1 MSMERKIQEFAQI
14 AANPKAQLKKFKAEG
29 KKVICCM
36 PYYVPEELVYA
47 ADMLPMGLWGSNNKT
62 ISYAKEYC
70 ASFYCSLVQ
79 LCVEMMLDGTLDE
92 VDGVI
97 TPTMCDTLRPMSQ
110 NIKVVMGEKA
120 IFLAH
125 PQNRF
130 KEYGIKFCVNQYTE
144 VKEKLEKIAGK
155 EITNEAIKEAIVL
168 FNKTRAAR
176 RQFVKL
182 AAAHPEAVSAV
193 NRSAVLKAYYFMEK
207 KEYAEKLSE
216 LNEELAALPKS
227 SFDGIPVM
235 TSGIICDNPRLLEL
249 FDQNKLVIVADDVAH
264 ESRSFRID
272 APEDEEDGMK
282 ALAIQFAHQGYDSI
296 LYDNDPLKHQ
306 RAKHIVKLAQKSG
319 AKGVIMFITQFCDPE
334 ETDYPYIKRDLEI
347 ANLPLIRLG
356 LDMQMRDFG
365 QVSTSLQAFVSM
377 VEEEEE
383 LD

>member
-1 MSMERKIQEFAQI
+1 MSIEMKIQEFAQI
-14 AANPKAQLKKFKAEG
+14 AANPKTQLKKFKAEG

-36 PYYVPEELVYA
+36 PYYVPEELVYSA
-47 ADMLPMGLWGSNNKT
+47 GMVPMGLWGSNHKT

-70 ASFYCSLVQ
+70 ASFYCSLAQ
-79 LCVEMMLDGTLDE
+79 LCLEMMLDGTLEE

-110 NIKVVMGEKA
+110 NIKTVMGEKA

-130 KEYGIKFCVNQYTE
+130 KEYGIKFCINQYTE
-144 VKEKLEKIAGK
+144 VKERLEKIAGE
-155 EITNEAIKEAIVL
+155 EIKNKKLKDAIVV
-168 FNKTRAAR
+168 FNQTRAAR
-176 RQFVKL
+176 RRFVSL
-182 AAAHPEAVSAV
+182 AARHPEAVSAV
-193 NRSAVLKAYYFMEK
+193 SRSNVLKAYYFAEK
-207 KEYAEKLSE
+207 KEYAEKLNALNDE
-216 LNEELAALPKS
+216 LEALPVRT
-227 SFDGIPVM
+227 FEGIKIM
-235 TSGIICDNPRLLEL
+235 TSGIICDNPQLLQL
-249 FDQNKLVIVADDVAH
+249 FDKNKMAIVADDVAH

-272 APEDEEDGMK
+272 VPEDEEDGMR
-282 ALAIQFAHQGYDSI
+282 ALALQFAHQGYDSI
-296 LYDNDPLKHQ
+296 LYDNDPMRHQ

-319 AKGVIMFITQFCDPE
+319 AQGVIMFVTQFCDPE

-377 VEEEEE
+377 MEEEE
-383 LD
+383 